1 MLQTVATANQTKGM
15 ATQTEGIVSQT
26 KGTVTHTKCTA
37 THTNGTARQT
47 KGTANQTKGT
57 ANQTKGS
64 VAYAGGGGCA
74 RGVCHHCGAL
84 RALRPGSAA
93 SAEGQSGAGQE
104 GFHLL
109 SHDPPQDSPDPT
121 ASSY

>member
-1 MLQTVATANQTKGM
+1 MLQTAATANQTKGM
-15 ATQTEGIVSQT
+15 ATQTEGIVRQT

-37 THTNGTARQT
+37 THTNGTAR
-47 KGTANQTKGT
+47 QTKGT

-121 ASSY
+121 ASSH